1 MVLYEMVTGHA
12 PFTGDTPREVMSSI
26 LEKEPP
32 PLTNYIAHAPA
43 ELQQIISKTL
53 RKDREERYHS
63 AHELLEALKDLRHKL
78 EVEAELERSTAAPSW
93 LRWTRSPAALVLVL
107 LVAALALALPFYW
120 HRNLTTS
127 PPPEKSIAVLPFENL
142 SRDQDERLFR

>member
-32 PLTNYIAHAPA
+32 PLTNYIAHPPA

-63 AHELLEALKDLRHKL
+63 AHELLRGAQ
-78 EVEAELERSTAAPSW
+78 RSS
-93 LRWTRSPAALVLVL
+93 SQ
-107 LVAALALALPFYW
+107 
-120 HRNLTTS
+120 
-127 PPPEKSIAVLPFENL
+127 IG
-142 SRDQDERLFR
+142 SRG

>member
-1 MVLYEMVTGHA
+1 
-12 PFTGDTPREVMSSI
+12 MSAI

-32 PLTNYIAHAPA
+32 PLTSYITQTPA

-53 RKDREERYHS
+53 RKDRKERYHS
-63 AHELLEALKDLRHKL
+63 AHELLDALKGLRHKL
-78 EVEAELERSTAAPSW
+78 EVEAELKPSTAAASW
-93 LRWTRSPAALVLVL
+93 LRWVRSPAALVLGV

-127 PPPEKSIAVLPFENL
+127 LTAREEHRRVAV
-142 SRDQDERLFR
+142 